1 MAGFTR
7 EDFEDVYSTARMA
20 HMGQKR
26 RSGGEYFTH
35 PSEVR
40 NIVRKYY
47 PSDYAAQ
54 MVALL
59 HDSLEDA
66 PGSTVDSIE
75 EMEMFIRGS
84 IGDPAA
90 GQEVIDAVRSLTHES
105 GADYGSYIV
114 SLLNNPLAL
123 RVKLADML
131 HNLST
136 SPSPR
141 QKKKY
146 EDALANASDASGG
159 VPGNIDP
166 QHWDDLTSLTE
177 TTSKRML
184 RLLIREYM
192 NMGSR
197 YIEKGDAVR
206 CKETGRIGIVS
217 EIRRGADCMYAR
229 VLWDSEETTLTET
242 VELELITMDEL
253 AFPKIWPF
261 NR

>member
-1 MAGFTR
+1 MIFIAMAGFTK

-26 RSGGEYFTH
+26 RTGGEYFTH

-40 NIVRKYY
+40 NIVRRYY
-47 PSDYAAQ
+47 PGDYAAQ

-75 EMEMFIRGS
+75 EMESFIRGS
-84 IGDPAA
+84 IGDPEA
-90 GQEVIDAVRSLTHES
+90 GQEVIDAVYTLTHQK
-105 GADYGSYIV
+105 GTDYGSYVI

-146 EDALANASDASGG
+146 EDALANAKTAAGG
-159 VPGNIDP
+159 VPSNIDS

-177 TTSKRML
+177 TTAKQAL
-184 RLLIREYM
+184 RLLVREYM
-192 NMGSR
+192 AT
-197 YIEKGDAVR
+197 IEKGCTVR
-206 CKETGRIGIVS
+206 CTETGRVGLVL
-217 EIRRGADCMYAR
+217 EKRRGASCMYAR
-229 VLWDSEETTLTET
+229 VLWDTKEITLTET
-242 VELELITMDEL
+242 VELQLVKS
-253 AFPKIWPF
+253 A
-261 NR
+261 NQ

>member
-1 MAGFTR
+1 MANFTK

-26 RSGGEYFTH
+26 RSGAEYFTH

-40 NIVRKYY
+40 NIVRDYY
-47 PSDYAAQ
+47 PQDYAAQ

-75 EMEMFIRGS
+75 EMESFIRGS
-84 IGDPAA
+84 IGDPKS
-90 GQEVIDAVRSLTHES
+90 GQEVIDAVASLTHEK
-105 GADYGSYIV
+105 GTDYGSYVV

-146 EDALANASDASGG
+146 EDALAAASQAAGGIPQSIASK
-159 VPGNIDP
+159 
-166 QHWDDLTSLTE
+166 HWDDLTSLTE
-177 TTSKRML
+177 TTDHRAL
-184 RLLIREYM
+184 RLLIREFM
-192 NMGSR
+192 SLPQA
-197 YIEKGDAVR
+197 IEKGCTVR
-206 CKETGRIGIVS
+206 CVETGRIGIVL
-217 EIRRGADCMYAR
+217 EKRRGADRMYAR
-229 VLWDSEETTLTET
+229 VLWDTSETTLTET
-242 VELELITMDEL
+242 IDLQVVKQ
-253 AFPKIWPF
+253 A
-261 NR
+261 

>member
-1 MAGFTR
+1 MSGFTR

-47 PSDYAAQ
+47 PQDYAAQ

-66 PGSTVDSIE
+66 PGSTVNSID
-75 EMEMFIRGS
+75 EMESFIRGS
-84 IGDPAA
+84 IGDVQS
-90 GQEVIDAVRSLTHES
+90 GQEVIDAVRSLTHEKGS
-105 GADYGSYIV
+105 DYSSYVI

-146 EDALANASDASGG
+146 ETALIAASQAAGG
-159 VPGNIDP
+159 IPPIIDSK
-166 QHWDDLTSLTE
+166 HWDDLTSLSE
-177 TTSKRML
+177 TTNIRAL

-192 NMGSR
+192 NSKNT
-197 YIEKGDAVR
+197 IEKGSTVR
-206 CKETGRIGIVS
+206 CTETGRIGIVL
-217 EIRRGADCMYAR
+217 EKRRGADCMYAR
-229 VLWDSEETTLTET
+229 VLWDTNETTLTET
-242 VELELITMDEL
+242 VELQLVKS
-253 AFPKIWPF
+253 A
-261 NR
+261 

>member
-47 PSDYAAQ
+47 PDDYAAQ

-66 PGSTVDSIE
+66 PGQTVDSID
-75 EMEMFIRGS
+75 EMESFIRGS
-84 IGDPAA
+84 IADPSS
-90 GQEVIDAVRSLTHES
+90 GQEVIDAVHSLTHEKGS
-105 GADYGSYIV
+105 DYGSYVI

-136 SPSPR
+136 SPSAK

-146 EDALANASDASGG
+146 EDALSTASDVAGG
-159 VPGNIDP
+159 VPNHINP

-177 TTSKRML
+177 TTGRRTL

-192 NMGSR
+192 KSVST
-197 YIEKGDAVR
+197 IEKGCTVR
-206 CKETGRIGIVS
+206 CTETGRVGIVL
-217 EIRRGADCMYAR
+217 EKRRGADCMYAR
-229 VLWDSEETTLTET
+229 VLWDTNETTLTET
-242 VELELITMDEL
+242 VELELISQ
-253 AFPKIWPF
+253 
-261 NR
+261 